1 MPAHPDPTFHA
12 SAKLAMQAPPEK
24 LAYTVMLSPDLYQ
37 EIWAVGEWAMAA
49 EKFADIGPA
58 RERGGRCP
66 QIGASPSP
74 RPPKEFLRMECGCVG
89 RDNSQY
95 ALHCTAGQPYVE
107 AATARA

>member
-74 RPPKEFLRMECGCVG
+74 RPPNRISSNGVWVRWTGQLAICL
-89 RDNSQY
+89 
-95 ALHCTAGQPYVE
+95 ALYGWPAV
-107 AATARA
+107 R